1 VAEWHLAQL
10 NVARAV
16 APLDH
21 PAMADFIARLEEINT
36 LGDRSPGFV
45 WRLQGDGG
53 TSTELR
59 FTDDPQYI
67 VNLTVG
73 RSIDDLYAFTYRSDH
88 KSVFR
93 RRFDWFERRDT
104 PSVCLWWQPAGEIP
118 TVEEAHRRLALLAA
132 AGPTSGALTFKQ
144 RFPPPG
150 VMG

>member
-53 TSTELR
+53 TSTEPDSPMIPVHRQRDVLAV
-59 FTDDPQYI
+59 D
-67 VNLTVG
+67 
-73 RSIDDLYAFTYRSDH
+73 
-88 KSVFR
+88 R
-93 RRFDWFERRDT
+93 R
-104 PSVCLWWQPAGEIP
+104 PL
-118 TVEEAHRRLALLAA
+118 
-132 AGPTSGALTFKQ
+132 
-144 RFPPPG
+144 
-150 VMG
+150 